1 MTVAT
6 ELRTRLEQA
15 LEHRI
20 PRAFTPIQRP
30 SPERVLP
37 GIASVDALTGGI
49 PLGCLTEICGP
60 ASSGR
65 SSILHQILAAFM
77 RRDETCALV
86 DAGDAFDPQSAA
98 AAGVELGRLLWI
110 RCRQSGHRVIGS
122 SGEVKRHSA
131 FGTRHSAQQNQFN
144 TKASKTPP
152 LFTSPDDPITR
163 SPGSPAGA
171 GFAAAG
177 VGSPD
182 PLSQALKSTDLLL
195 QAGGFGVVV
204 LDLADVPISAARRI
218 PLTTWF
224 RFRRAVE
231 NTSTAFIVIE
241 QTPHAKSCATLVMD
255 LTAQQASWSEASGQ
269 NGTVMSAHA
278 GNPAPLFR
286 VTAEGI
292 AIPFEQSA
300 TSSFAMPQR
309 WSMPHARLLNT
320 VHVHLQITRSRS
332 AMQPPKLPAKPAFE
346 FENALI
352 HHRDTEAQSSRL
364 SFQTAACGEELLQTP
379 VA

>member
-1 MTVAT
+1 MTTAA

-20 PRAFTPIQRP
+20 PRALTPPQRP
-30 SPERVLP
+30 SLERMLT

-60 ASSGR
+60 SSSGR
-65 SSILHQILAAFM
+65 SSILLQILVEFM
-77 RRDETCALV
+77 RRDETCALI
-86 DAGDAFDPQSAA
+86 DAGDAFDPHSAA

-110 RCRQSGHRVIGS
+110 RCNSFSPRRHRGTEKKKSATDHWPSAPSNKPFLAESRQ
-122 SGEVKRHSA
+122 
-131 FGTRHSAQQNQFN
+131 
-144 TKASKTPP
+144 
-152 LFTSPDDPITR
+152 PIADSR
-163 SPGSPAGA
+163 
-171 GFAAAG
+171 
-177 VGSPD
+177 
-182 PLSQALKSTDLLL
+182 LEQALKSTDLLL

-204 LDLADVPISAARRI
+204 LDLGDIPMAAARRI

-255 LTAQQASWSEASGQ
+255 LTAQQASWSEASDQDGI
-269 NGTVMSAHA
+269 VMGAHA

-292 AIPFEQSA
+292 AISFEQSA
-300 TSSFAMPQR
+300 TSFTMPQR
-309 WSMPHARLLNT
+309 WSTPHARLLNT
-320 VHVHLQITRSRS
+320 VHVHLQVTRSRS
-332 AMQPPKLPAKPAFE
+332 VAEPHKFPAKPAFE
-346 FENALI
+346 FANTVL
-352 HHRDTEAQSSRL
+352 HHGGTEAQNSSLWVRTV
-364 SFQTAACGEELLQTP
+364 FDHEEALQIP

>member
-1 MTVAT
+1 M
-6 ELRTRLEQA
+6 RLPA
-15 LEHRI
+15 
-20 PRAFTPIQRP
+20 AFR
-30 SPERVLP
+30 SA
-37 GIASVDALTGGI
+37 ASQKFVDQPPQDAA
-49 PLGCLTEICGP
+49 
-60 ASSGR
+60 ASCTR
-65 SSILHQILAAFM
+65 SSPHSCAATKPARSSM
-77 RRDETCALV
+77 PATPSIRNRQQRLGWSLGDCCGSG
-86 DAGDAFDPQSAA
+86 AGN
-98 AAGVELGRLLWI
+98 
-110 RCRQSGHRVIGS
+110 RVIGS